1 MGFRTYLKTI
11 NKKELKHIYNF
22 SENQIIDYAQ
32 KKDSDLDEIFLV
44 HNEIGEYIFQIYD
57 VQKKFIDEN
66 HIYLLNETTNKLIE
80 DYGQQL
86 FKINKEGLKSLIEFY
101 NEQIKINIQ
110 NKINNIEDAI
120 KSKDNKEIMY
130 LLDDIKTS
138 YFFQISELEGK
149 SNYILDDK
157 FLIVD
162 SQRLD
167 LEIFNLITLYNNF
180 NWEENILFI
189 QAN

>member
-32 KKDSDLDEIFLV
+32 KKDSNLDEIFLV
-44 HNEIGEYIFQIYD
+44 HNEIGECIFQIYD

-66 HIYLLNETTNKLIE
+66 HNYLLNETTNKLIE

-86 FKINKEGLKSLIEFY
+86 FKINKEGLKSLIDFY

-110 NKINNIEDAI
+110 NKINNIEEAI

-130 LLDDIKTS
+130 LLEDIKRNHS
-138 YFFQISELEGK
+138 YHISELEDK
-149 SNYILDDK
+149 SNYILDNK
-157 FLIVD
+157 FSIVD